1 MTQNL
6 IPNSQFLS
14 PIPSL
19 LNWPERLIFN
29 PFRIMDSVLI
39 KGITLGLLLSIAVG
53 PVLFSIIKQSI
64 NNGWKG
70 GLAFVLGVSL
80 SDVFLAGAS
89 NFFTEIF
96 TGLIARREMI
106 GVIGS
111 TFLISV
117 GIYFLFFKKVKVN
130 EQGTQLLKFRKRDY
144 LKLLLTGFF
153 MNILNP
159 GIIIFWLT
167 ASTAF
172 ADKNFNERIWIFA
185 VALVLVLATDILKV
199 FLANR
204 IRRRLTLKNIQ
215 FVNRLNGIIL
225 IGFGIVLLWG
235 LIFYSDQLPQ

>member
-1 MTQNL
+1 
-6 IPNSQFLS
+6 
-14 PIPSL
+14 
-19 LNWPERLIFN
+19 
-29 PFRIMDSVLI
+29 MDSVLI
-39 KGITLGLLLSIAVG
+39 KGLTLGLLLSIAVG

-70 GLAFVLGVSL
+70 GLAFVVGVSL
-80 SDVFLAGAS
+80 SDVSLAVVS
-89 NFFTEIF
+89 NFFTVLF
-96 TGLIARREMI
+96 TSLIERREMI
-106 GVIGS
+106 GVVGS

-130 EQGTQLLKFRKRDY
+130 EQGAQLMKFRKRDY
-144 LKLLLTGFF
+144 LKLMLTGFF

-172 ADKNFNERIWIFA
+172 ADESLNQRVSIFS
-185 VALVLVLATDILKV
+185 VALGLVLATDILKV

-204 IRRRLTLKNIQ
+204 IRQRLTLKNIQ

-225 IGFGIVLLWG
+225 IGFGVVLLWG
-235 LIFYSDQLPQ
+235 LIFYSDKLPQ

>member
-1 MTQNL
+1 
-6 IPNSQFLS
+6 
-14 PIPSL
+14 
-19 LNWPERLIFN
+19 
-29 PFRIMDSVLI
+29 
-39 KGITLGLLLSIAVG
+39 
-53 PVLFSIIKQSI
+53 VLFSIIKQSI

-80 SDVFLAGAS
+80 SDVSLAVVS
-89 NFFTEIF
+89 NFFTELF
-96 TGLIARREMI
+96 TNLIERKELI
-106 GVIGS
+106 GTICS

-130 EQGTQLLKFRKRDY
+130 EQGSQVLKFRKRDY
-144 LKLLLTGFF
+144 LKLLLAGFF

-172 ADKNFNERIWIFA
+172 ADEALNQRITIFT
-185 VALVLVLATDILKV
+185 VALVLVLITDILKV
-199 FLANR
+199 LLANR
-204 IRRRLTLKNIQ
+204 IRQRLTLKNIQ

-235 LIFYSDQLPQ
+235 LLFYGDKLTQ

>member
-1 MTQNL
+1 
-6 IPNSQFLS
+6 
-14 PIPSL
+14 
-19 LNWPERLIFN
+19 
-29 PFRIMDSVLI
+29 MDSVLI
-39 KGITLGLLLSIAVG
+39 KGLTLGLLLSIAVG

-70 GLAFVLGVSL
+70 GLAFVVGVSL
-80 SDVFLAGAS
+80 SDVSLAVVS
-89 NFFTEIF
+89 NFFTVLF
-96 TGLIARREMI
+96 TSLIERREMI
-106 GVIGS
+106 GVVGS

-130 EQGTQLLKFRKRDY
+130 EQGAQLMKFRKRDY
-144 LKLLLTGFF
+144 LKLMLTGFF

-172 ADKNFNERIWIFA
+172 ADESLNQRISIFS
-185 VALVLVLATDILKV
+185 VALGLVLATDILKV

-204 IRRRLTLKNIQ
+204 IRQRLTLKNIQ

-225 IGFGIVLLWG
+225 IGFGVVLLWG
-235 LIFYSDQLPQ
+235 LIFYSDKLPQ

>member
-1 MTQNL
+1 
-6 IPNSQFLS
+6 
-14 PIPSL
+14 
-19 LNWPERLIFN
+19 
-29 PFRIMDSVLI
+29 MDSVLI
-39 KGITLGLLLSIAVG
+39 KGITLGLLLTIAVG

-70 GLAFVLGVSL
+70 GMAFVLGVSL
-80 SDVFLAGAS
+80 SDISLAVVS
-89 NFFTEIF
+89 NFFTELF
-96 TGLIARREMI
+96 TNLIERKELI

-144 LKLLLTGFF
+144 LKLILTGFF

-172 ADKNFNERIWIFA
+172 ADETLNQRITIFS
-185 VALVLVLATDILKV
+185 VALGLVLITDILKV
-199 FLANR
+199 LLANR
-204 IRRRLTLKNIQ
+204 IRQRLTLKNIQ
-215 FVNRLNGIIL
+215 FVNRLNGMIL
-225 IGFGIVLLWG
+225 IGFGVVLLWG
-235 LIFYSDQLPQ
+235 LLFYSDKLPQ

>member
-1 MTQNL
+1 
-6 IPNSQFLS
+6 
-14 PIPSL
+14 
-19 LNWPERLIFN
+19 
-29 PFRIMDSVLI
+29 MDSVLI
-39 KGITLGLLLSIAVG
+39 KGITLGLLLTIAVG

-80 SDVFLAGAS
+80 SDVSLAVVS
-89 NFFTEIF
+89 NFFTELF
-96 TGLIARREMI
+96 TNLIERKELI
-106 GVIGS
+106 GTIGS

-130 EQGTQLLKFRKRDY
+130 EQGSQVLKFRKRDY
-144 LKLLLTGFF
+144 LKLLLAGFF

-172 ADKNFNERIWIFA
+172 ADEALNQRITIFT
-185 VALVLVLATDILKV
+185 VALVLVLITDILKV
-199 FLANR
+199 LLANR
-204 IRRRLTLKNIQ
+204 IRQRLTLKNIQ

-235 LIFYSDQLPQ
+235 LLFYGDKLTQ

>member
-1 MTQNL
+1 
-6 IPNSQFLS
+6 
-14 PIPSL
+14 
-19 LNWPERLIFN
+19 
-29 PFRIMDSVLI
+29 MDSVLI

-70 GLAFVLGVSL
+70 GLAFVMGVSL
-80 SDVFLAGAS
+80 SDVSLAVAS
-89 NFFTEIF
+89 NFFTELF
-96 TGLIARREMI
+96 TNLIERREMI

-144 LKLLLTGFF
+144 LKLMLTGFF

-172 ADKNFNERIWIFA
+172 ADETFNERIWIFA

-204 IRRRLTLKNIQ
+204 IRQRLTLKNIQ

-235 LIFYSDQLPQ
+235 LIFYSDKLPQ

>member
-1 MTQNL
+1 
-6 IPNSQFLS
+6 
-14 PIPSL
+14 
-19 LNWPERLIFN
+19 
-29 PFRIMDSVLI
+29 MDSVLI
-39 KGITLGLLLSIAVG
+39 KGITLGLLLTIAVG

-80 SDVFLAGAS
+80 SDIALAVVS
-89 NFFTEIF
+89 NFFTELF
-96 TGLIARREMI
+96 TNLIEKKELI
-106 GVIGS
+106 GTIGS

-144 LKLLLTGFF
+144 LKLVLTGFF

-172 ADKNFNERIWIFA
+172 ADETLNQRITIFS
-185 VALVLVLATDILKV
+185 VALVLVLITDILKV
-199 FLANR
+199 LLANR
-204 IRRRLTLKNIQ
+204 IRQRLTLKNIQ
-215 FVNRLNGIIL
+215 FVNRLNGMIL
-225 IGFGIVLLWG
+225 IGFGVVLLWG
-235 LIFYSDQLPQ
+235 LLFYSDKLPQ